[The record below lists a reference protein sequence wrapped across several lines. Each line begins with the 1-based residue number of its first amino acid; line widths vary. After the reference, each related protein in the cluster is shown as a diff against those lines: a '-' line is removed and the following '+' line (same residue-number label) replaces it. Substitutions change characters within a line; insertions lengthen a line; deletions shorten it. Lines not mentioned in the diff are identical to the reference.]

1 MFKFRKVPR
10 DALNDLEAYLNA
22 VGDEPA
28 RWLAREVQSWN
39 EFSYADIEAAILSGH
54 GADLVDWQA
63 RYAAVVNEKFNPLW
77 LAAIAQASHVA
88 TGGRITIDDS
98 DIRVKEFLR
107 TRAAELV
114 TQLSAESKRAV
125 ANVILFGQ
133 SEHLA
138 PRDIAKLVRP
148 LIGLNARQAEANAVY
163 RRRLFERLTGQGLS
177 ATTANQRAEAAAV
190 RYASKQH
197 RQRAETIVHTELS
210 RAYNRGAFNGIQAA
224 QRAGLMN
231 VCEMIWSTAG
241 TNRVCGRC
249 LSLKDSVVGH
259 TDEAGV
265 QLPPLHPRCRCVIHY
280 REKSNIPSVTGG
292 LNNRNDPEGKR
303 REAHAEKFYAARRN
317 SKKEPWV
324 KRIAQNSGMSETAV
338 SKIFDHVFI
347 TEHLLQGERKRFDSS
362 YYMAESFRR
371 LSEGKD
377 IQPHDLI
384 LLKHERLELGLMK
397 RYGYDYDTAHAITS
411 RKYNYSAALALWR
424 KEHE

>member
-1 MFKFRKVPR
+1 MR
-10 DALNDLEAYLNA
+10 D

-39 EFSYADIEAAILSGH
+39 EFSYADIEAAILSGR

-98 DIRVKEFLR
+98 DVRVKDFLR
-107 TRAAELV
+107 QRAAELV

-133 SEHLA
+133 SERLA

-177 ATTANQRAEAAAV
+177 AAAANQRAEAAAV

-210 RAYNRGAFNGIQAA
+210 RAYNRGAFDGVRAA

-231 VCEMIWSTAG
+231 HCEMIWSTAG

-259 TDEAGV
+259 TNEQGV
-265 QLPPLHPRCRCVIHY
+265 QLPPLHPRCRCVIVY
-280 REKSNIPSVTGG
+280 REIRGG
-292 LNNRNDPEGKR
+292 ASSGALNDKNDPDGTR
-303 REAHAEKFYAARRN
+303 REAHAERFYAARRN
-317 SKKEPWV
+317 SKKEP
-324 KRIAQNSGMSETAV
+324 
-338 SKIFDHVFI
+338 
-347 TEHLLQGERKRFDSS
+347 
-362 YYMAESFRR
+362 
-371 LSEGKD
+371 
-377 IQPHDLI
+377 
-384 LLKHERLELGLMK
+384 
-397 RYGYDYDTAHAITS
+397 
-411 RKYNYSAALALWR
+411 
-424 KEHE
+424 